1 MSNLYME
8 KYKANSLRIIA
19 NKEKEIKFLHSK
31 ISKKQGLIDKSK
43 HALDSLKRL
52 KAKVDIVYVNKVKQI
67 EDFNAKQL
75 ENYFNEEL
83 N

>member
-1 MSNLYME
+1 ME

-19 NKEKEIKFLHSK
+19 NKEKEIKFLHSQ
-31 ISKKQGLIDKSK
+31 ISKNQVLIDKSK
-43 HALDSLKRL
+43 YALDSLKRL
-52 KAKVDIVYVNKVKQI
+52 KAKVDIVYINKVKEIQ
-67 EDFNAKQL
+67 DFDAKQL

>member
-1 MSNLYME
+1 ME

-19 NKEKEIKFLHSK
+19 NKEKEIKFLHSQ

-52 KAKVDIVYVNKVKQI
+52 KAKVDIVYVNKVKEIQ
-67 EDFNAKQL
+67 DFDAKQL